1 MTSVSRYLIS
11 VLMAVLV
18 LTSFLAALQSYRLS
32 AERVSTLFD
41 QDLTLVA
48 NTLLQHYETVPGDH
62 AGGLAL
68 QLSHQGRII
77 YRNPSAPEAPMLSPQ
92 GYSEQNF
99 SSKRWRVY
107 IESASDGWTVMVAQP
122 LQQRVQLTDE
132 VITASIYPV
141 VATLPFQALLI
152 WWAVTRALRPLR
164 QFSAQLAQRKAN
176 DLSPVTL
183 DQVPSELQLVLQSTN
198 QLFERLSAAFEREK
212 RFASD
217 VAHELR
223 TPLAVLDVTLH
234 NVYTEWQKKHTEN
247 PDAIQALRQGVDR
260 MRQLIEQILL
270 LNRTHPDHFLAK
282 TETLDWAALCRRVVA
297 DLYDQIDAK
306 SQQISV
312 EGVESLVVK
321 GDAFA
326 LQILVSNLVGNASK
340 YTPEG
345 GEIRLTLRSGA
356 GQAILDVEDSGPGI
370 PAGER
375 ERVFERFYRVG
386 GDRHPAGTPGA
397 GLGLAIVRDIVAL
410 HGGHIQ
416 LDASSFATGLKVSV
430 ELPA

>member
-18 LTSFLAALQSYRLS
+18 LTSFMAALQSYRLS

-48 NTLLQHYETVPGDH
+48 NTLLQHYETIPGEH
-62 AGGLAL
+62 AGGMAL
-68 QLSHQGRII
+68 QLSHKGRIV
-77 YRNPSAPEAPMLSPQ
+77 YRNPAAPATPLLTPI

-107 IESASDGWTVMVAQP
+107 IETANDDWAVMVAQP
-122 LQQRVQLTDE
+122 LQQRVELTDE

-152 WWAVTRALRPLR
+152 WWAVSRALRPLR
-164 QFSAQLAQRKAN
+164 HLSAQLAERKAN

-183 DQVPSELQLVLQSTN
+183 DQVPSELQRVLQSTN
-198 QLFERLSAAFEREK
+198 QLFDRLSAAFAREK

-223 TPLAVLDVTLH
+223 TPLAVLDVSLH
-234 NVYTEWQKKHTEN
+234 NLHTEWQKSQAGSPETI
-247 PDAIQALRQGVDR
+247 DALRQGVDR

-270 LNRTHPDHFLAK
+270 LNRTHPEHFQAK
-282 TETLDWAALCRRVVA
+282 TEALDWSALCRRVVA
-297 DLYDQIDAK
+297 DLYEQIDAR
-306 SQQISV
+306 SQQVSV
-312 EGVESLVVK
+312 EGEDSLIVK

-340 YTPEG
+340 YTPVG
-345 GEIRLTLRSGA
+345 GDLRLTLRRAQGR
-356 GQAILDVEDSGPGI
+356 AILEVEDSGPGI
-370 PAGER
+370 PSDEQP
-375 ERVFERFYRVG
+375 RVFERFYRVG
-386 GDRHPAGTPGA
+386 GDRHPSGMPGA
-397 GLGLAIVRDIVAL
+397 GLGLAIVRDIVTL
-410 HGGHIQ
+410 HNGVIRLG
-416 LDASSFATGLKVSV
+416 DSSFASGLRVTV
-430 ELPA
+430 ELPV

>member
-18 LTSFLAALQSYRLS
+18 LTSFMAALQSYRLS

-48 NTLLQHYETVPGDH
+48 NTLLQHYETDATEH

-68 QLSHQGRII
+68 QLTRNGDIV
-77 YRNPSAPEAPMLSPQ
+77 YRNPLAPLTPLLEPL

-99 SSKRWRVY
+99 ASKRWRVY
-107 IESASDGWTVMVAQP
+107 IETAAGGWSVMVAQP
-122 LQQRVQLTDE
+122 LQQRVELTDE

-152 WWAVTRALRPLR
+152 WWTVSRALRPLR
-164 QFSAQLAQRKAN
+164 NLSAQLAQRKAN

-198 QLFERLSAAFEREK
+198 QLFERLSGAFEREK

-234 NVYTEWQKKHTEN
+234 NVDTEWQKTRTAS
-247 PDAIQALRQGVDR
+247 PQAIDALRQGVDR

-270 LNRTHPDHFLAK
+270 LNRTHPDHFQAK
-282 TETLDWAALCRRVVA
+282 TEPLDWAIVCRHVVA
-297 DLYDQIDAK
+297 ELYDQIDAR

-312 EGVESLVVK
+312 EGEESLIVK

-326 LQILVSNLVGNASK
+326 MQILVSNLVGNASK
-340 YTPEG
+340 YTPPG
-345 GEIRLTLRSGA
+345 GEIRLTLRHHA
-356 GQAILDVEDSGPGI
+356 GMAILDVEDSGPGI

-386 GDRHPAGTPGA
+386 GDRHPSGTPGA
-397 GLGLAIVRDIVAL
+397 GLGLAIVRDIVSL
-410 HGGHIQ
+410 HGGRIR
-416 LDASSFATGLKVSV
+416 LGASSLASGLKVSV
-430 ELPA
+430 ELPS